1 MWHGKVHL
9 MYEEVHTMCQVLRI
23 KELQVFSEY
32 AQYLKPPIALHN
44 NALYAQPTRTQHIS
58 DSYDLDN
65 VQVEVQK
72 LVVELL
78 GANISQEQVN

>member
-9 MYEEVHTMCQVLRI
+9 MYEEVHMMCQVLRL

-32 AQYLKPPIALHN
+32 AQYLKPPIALQN
-44 NALYAQPTRTQHIS
+44 NALYAKPTRTQHIS
-58 DSYDLDN
+58 DSYNLDN
-65 VQVEVQK
+65 VQGKVQK

-78 GANISQEQVN
+78 GANISQEQVS